1 MVAFVARPVRVH
13 RPAIEAILGCLVASA
28 ASLALAPALM
38 PESYSWVSHTTS
50 ESAAQGVDGAW
61 LARIG
66 FLIFGLGVLALGRI
80 CSASWGRL
88 AAASHAVFGISM
100 IATAAFSSR
109 SWEPGMPFDQTED
122 LLHSAA
128 ATLMAVAFSVG
139 VLAITIRRARERL
152 PARPLDLL
160 AIAVSVMISIGMAI
174 WGDIAGA
181 LQRTMFLV
189 LYAWYASEAIR
200 AYRLEKVTQGE

>member
-1 MVAFVARPVRVH
+1 MRVSVSTLVLTT
-13 RPAIEAILGCLVASA
+13 LGCLAASA

-50 ESAAQGVDGAW
+50 DSAAQGVDGAW
-61 LARIG
+61 LARLG
-66 FLIFGLGVLALGRI
+66 FLFFGLGVLALGRI
-80 CSASWGRL
+80 SSASWGRM
-88 AAASHAVFGISM
+88 AAASHATFGISM

-109 SWEPGMPFDQTED
+109 SWEPGVPFDQTED

-139 VLAITIRRARERL
+139 VLAMAIRRAREGL

-160 AIAVSVMISIGMAI
+160 AIVASVFTRSEWRSGAI
-174 WGDIAGA
+174 APEPCSARCSLFCTPGT
-181 LQRTMFLV
+181 LR
-189 LYAWYASEAIR
+189 R
-200 AYRLEKVTQGE
+200 R

>member
-1 MVAFVARPVRVH
+1 MVASVAPPVRVH
-13 RPAIEAILGCLVASA
+13 RPAIGAILVCLVASA
-28 ASLALAPALM
+28 ASLALAPVLM

-61 LARIG
+61 LARLG
-66 FLIFGLGVLALGRI
+66 FLFFGLGVLAIGRI
-80 CSASWGRL
+80 SSASWGRL

-139 VLAITIRRARERL
+139 VLAMAIGRAREGL

-160 AIAVSVMISIGMAI
+160 AIAASVLISIGMAI
-174 WGDIAGA
+174 WGDSAGA

-200 AYRLEKVTQGE
+200 ACSARAG

>member
-1 MVAFVARPVRVH
+1 MVASVAPPVRVH
-13 RPAIEAILGCLVASA
+13 RPAIGAILGCLVVSA

-50 ESAAQGVDGAW
+50 DSAAQGVDGAW
-61 LARIG
+61 LARLG
-66 FLIFGLGVLALGRI
+66 FLFFGLGVLALGRI
-80 CSASWGRL
+80 SSASWGRM

-100 IATAAFSSR
+100 IVTAAFSSR
-109 SWEPGMPFDQTED
+109 SWEPGVPFDQTED

-139 VLAITIRRARERL
+139 VLAKAIRRAREGL
-152 PARPLDLL
+152 PARPLDVL
-160 AIAVSVMISIGMAI
+160 AIAASVLISIGMAI
-174 WGDIAGA
+174 WGDSAGA

-189 LYAWYASEAIR
+189 LYVWYASEAIR
-200 AYRLEKVTQGE
+200 AYGFENVTQGE

>member
-1 MVAFVARPVRVH
+1 M
-13 RPAIEAILGCLVASA
+13 
-28 ASLALAPALM
+28 ALAPTLM

-50 ESAAQGVDGAW
+50 DSAAQGVDGAW
-61 LARIG
+61 LARLG
-66 FLIFGLGVLALGRI
+66 FLFFGLGVLALGRI
-80 CSASWGRL
+80 KSASWGTL

-109 SWEPGMPFDQTED
+109 SWEPGVPFDQTED

-139 VLAITIRRARERL
+139 VMALAIRRTREGL

-160 AIAVSVMISIGMAI
+160 AIAASVLISIGMAI
-174 WGDIAGA
+174 WGDNAGA

-189 LYAWYASEAIR
+189 LYAWFAWEAITV
-200 AYRLEKVTQGE
+200 YRFEKAGMGGEGDG

>member
-1 MVAFVARPVRVH
+1 
-13 RPAIEAILGCLVASA
+13 
-28 ASLALAPALM
+28 M

-50 ESAAQGVDGAW
+50 DSAAQGVDGAW
-61 LARIG
+61 LARLG
-66 FLIFGLGVLALGRI
+66 FLFFGLGVLALGRI
-80 CSASWGRL
+80 SSASWGRM

-109 SWEPGMPFDQTED
+109 SWEPGVPFDQTED

-139 VLAITIRRARERL
+139 VLAMAIRRAREGL
-152 PARPLDLL
+152 PARPLDVL
-160 AIAVSVMISIGMAI
+160 AIAASVLISIGMAI
-174 WGDIAGA
+174 WSDSAGA

-189 LYAWYASEAIR
+189 LYVWYASEAIR
-200 AYRLEKVTQGE
+200 AYGFENVTQGE

>member
-1 MVAFVARPVRVH
+1 METLSLHCVKCSTKVAEDARKEIPILHKEHVMVVSVAPPVRVH
-13 RPAIEAILGCLVASA
+13 RPAIGAILGCLVASA
-28 ASLALAPALM
+28 ASLALAPVLM
-38 PESYSWVSHTTS
+38 PVSYSWVSHTTS

-61 LARIG
+61 LARLG
-66 FLIFGLGVLALGRI
+66 FLFFGLGVLALGRI
-80 CSASWGRL
+80 SSASWGRL

-139 VLAITIRRARERL
+139 VFTGQRQDPNPPCPPSPQTGSGER
-152 PARPLDLL
+152 
-160 AIAVSVMISIGMAI
+160 M
-174 WGDIAGA
+174 
-181 LQRTMFLV
+181 
-189 LYAWYASEAIR
+189 
-200 AYRLEKVTQGE
+200 